1 MAEKTFN
8 GRLILDRR
16 THQEWMEAD
25 PVAKL
30 GEIMI
35 VEVPLDSS
43 VVEQE
48 PCFLLKVGDGTKPY
62 SQLNWF
68 SGLAAD
74 VYDWAKEPNK
84 PVYSIDEITNLANTL
99 DSLNTA
105 LDQKQPIGN
114 YLTQGT
120 ADARYVQQS
129 GDTISGTLSMDGN
142 KITNLGAPSDTTD
155 AVNKKFVDTAFQTL
169 EAEVNQQLLTYLQLK
184 GGTMTGILNM
194 GGNRIEN
201 VDTPQTDTEAA
212 NKSYV
217 DSTVDNL
224 TLNDL
229 GTFTATATG
238 LAAGSA
244 PTVSVD
250 GTTFTFG
257 IPAGAQ
263 GIQGP
268 QGPQGEQGEQGPP
281 GEQGPKGAQ
290 GPEGPQGPAGQ
301 DGAQGPQGEKGEK
314 GEKGDKGDK
323 GDPGADGADGLTTS
337 INFGGSTYTQ
347 SGGTITIPTSAFLNQ
362 TRGDTRYPVRSTW
375 SSGYFAHSSSST
387 GITAGGTDGIK
398 FARILLVSNND
409 TVASVTLTLTDTGF
423 NVTRTVPVG
432 ATIGIPITTPEGAF
446 SLSLRDTALVDSAV
460 GFESSSGNSYQ
471 IGSNLIAT
479 LVVRHPCLTGDTLIT
494 MSDGSIKRLDE
505 ILLGDEVLHFDFN
518 TKSLVPCKVIRLD
531 NEDSK
536 ISDHYDKFVFSDG
549 TEIKAVNNHYF
560 YNYDHKHMVD
570 IFRWNIG
577 DRAYSQN
584 GELISL
590 VSRETVNETVRYY
603 NIVVDSGPVYG
614 TNYFANGLMSGD
626 CANLD
631 PYNTPTYFEELDVF

>member
-16 THQEWMEAD
+16 THQEWMEAN

-48 PCFLLKVGDGTKPY
+48 PCFLLKVGDGIRPY

-84 PVYSIDEITNLANTL
+84 PAYSINEITNLANTL
-99 DSLNTA
+99 DALNTA

-129 GDTISGTLSMDGN
+129 GDTMSGALSMDGN

-155 AVNKKFVDTAFQTL
+155 AANKMFVDTAFQAL

-201 VDTPQTDTEAA
+201 VDTPQTDAEAA

-238 LAAGSA
+238 LAAGSN

-250 GTTFTFG
+250 GTAFTFG

-268 QGPQGEQGEQGPP
+268 QGPQGEQGEQGP
-281 GEQGPKGAQ
+281 
-290 GPEGPQGPAGQ
+290 
-301 DGAQGPQGEKGEK
+301 QGEKGEK
-314 GEKGDKGDK
+314 GDKGEQGLKGERGPQGEQGLKGEKGDK

-337 INFGGSTYTQ
+337 INFGGTTYTQ
-347 SGGTITIPTSAFLNQ
+347 SSGTITVPTSAFLNQ

-375 SSGYFAHSSSST
+375 NSGYFAHSSSST
-387 GITAGGTDGIK
+387 EITAGGTDGIE

-409 TVASVTLTLTDTGF
+409 TVASVTLTVAGTGF
-423 NVTRTVPVG
+423 RVTRTVPMG
-432 ATIGIPITTPEGAF
+432 STIGIPITTPEGAF
-446 SLSLRDTALVDSAV
+446 NLSLKEDTALVDSAV

-471 IGSNLIAT
+471 IGSNLVAT

-505 ILLGDEVLHFDFN
+505 VLLGDEVLHFDFN

-531 NEDSK
+531 NEDYRV
-536 ISDHYDKFVFSDG
+536 SDHYDKFTFSDG

-570 IFRWNIG
+570 IFKWNIG